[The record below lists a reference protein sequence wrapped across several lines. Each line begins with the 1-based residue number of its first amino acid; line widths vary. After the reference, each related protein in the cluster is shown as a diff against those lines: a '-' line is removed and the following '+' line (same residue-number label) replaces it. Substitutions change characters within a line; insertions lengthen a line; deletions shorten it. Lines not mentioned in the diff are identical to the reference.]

1 MHTLTIDSGTLS
13 APTVSTAPTTP
24 APPTPACRC
33 IDLVAG
39 RLGAVNDRYFARG
52 SRCIAALEDI
62 RDGSSTT
69 TSGTT
74 LSVLFVFATRGVVVA
89 FPRSPACT
97 LSLRCS
103 ASAGCARWV
112 SRNHRSRRTSFL
124 VLLFLAPSLAFAVA
138 AAATTSDS
146 PTERSLEM
154 PPNAD
159 NGTSPTHL

>member
-62 RDGSSTT
+62 RDGGSTT

-89 FPRSPACT
+89 FPCAPACA
-97 LSLRCS
+97 LPLKR
-103 ASAGCARWV
+103 GARWV
-112 SRNHRSRRTSFL
+112 GRNHRSRRTAFL
-124 VLLFLAPSLAFAVA
+124 VPLFLASSLAFAI
-138 AAATTSDS
+138 AATATASDS
-146 PTERSLEM
+146 STERSLEV
-154 PPNAD
+154 PPNID